1 MILAK
6 FHVISGFIEKI
17 IVGVFQ
23 NPFFQNSGLVSMS
36 PIWGGIQKKVS
47 KVIKNSLEKQ
57 TNNIVTAICCYI
69 QNC

>member
-1 MILAK
+1 MNDFLAK
-6 FHVISGFIEKI
+6 VHVISGFIEKI

-47 KVIKNSLEKQ
+47 KGKLRIHWKSKRIILSL
-57 TNNIVTAICCYI
+57 N
-69 QNC
+69 